1 MKKKGVK
8 ERLKRISLYGL
19 DIKEAI
25 RAFMRVDPGE
35 LKEHQRHFSGCFCPG
50 DGHVR
55 HWQVWGPAADTMVL
69 IVMSLVLI
77 IKPIEV

>member
-55 HWQVWGPAADTMVL
+55 HWQVLGPGSRYHGIHSDGLGIDHQTD
-69 IVMSLVLI
+69 
-77 IKPIEV
+77 